1 LKINFEMEITILN
14 QRMVFEVVN
23 MTAKI
28 VPPLEELEGE
38 VCSIHAIMEV
48 KKPRMATVL
57 IL

>member
-1 LKINFEMEITILN
+1 MEITILN